1 MGNKINKLKYATYDN
16 TPTWSLNNTFTQ
28 VKVIKIYDGDTIW
41 IAMYLKG
48 KIYKLKVRLA
58 GIDTPEMKPPKSQK
72 NRDKEILAAK
82 ESKNFLANLIDQKVI
97 WMKCGEW
104 DKYGRLL
111 ANLYIDDDDINS
123 INYKLIDEG
132 FAYEYDGGTKKK
144 FDYSKYI
151 NEDNKEENQ

>member
-111 ANLYIDDDDINS
+111 GIIFIIERKCLICKNKINVNQLM
-123 INYKLIDEG
+123 IQNGYAKP
-132 FAYEYDGGTKKK
+132 YDGGTKEV
-144 FDYSKYI
+144 FV
-151 NEDNKEENQ
+151 